1 VSGVLLDRPGSYVR
15 GKVSKCWPVLS
26 PILSLIEQGREWQQ
40 LGKHPWRSLEEMA
53 TANPLVHD
61 TMALL
66 RCNTYPSF
74 WRLLRQ
80 AQPGLRKSVMLIK
93 GDREPTQAVKAA
105 RRILGWDNMA
115 FEKRIHSAHP
125 RTQMV
130 LDPDYKYHY
139 KFEQLVDNVYVDA
152 GKADPK
158 KWMMSQRVISSVGYM
173 QSCRWGK
180 ALSSC
185 SMWQA
190 LHNMAPSCSQQPTAA
205 KLLLALKQDYNVGQT
220 DLMTMTSWQ
229 S

>member
-1 VSGVLLDRPGSYVR
+1 MSGVLLDRPGSYVR

-158 KWMMSQRVISSVGYM
+158 KWMMSQRVISSVGYT
-173 QSCRWGK
+173 QRAVTS
-180 ALSSC
+180 ALIMKSVSS
-185 SMWQA
+185 SMSA
-190 LHNMAPSCSQQPTAA
+190 LVT
-205 KLLLALKQDYNVGQT
+205 
-220 DLMTMTSWQ
+220 
-229 S
+229 